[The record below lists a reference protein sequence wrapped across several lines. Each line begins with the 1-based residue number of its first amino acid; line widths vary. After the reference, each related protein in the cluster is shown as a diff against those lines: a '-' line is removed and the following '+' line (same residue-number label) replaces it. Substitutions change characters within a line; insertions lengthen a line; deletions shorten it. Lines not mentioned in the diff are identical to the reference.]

1 MPSRA
6 TAQSKHWPLTARAT
20 AGLGWKLLAARTA
33 GAKTLAPHAFHSAF
47 HRGS

>member
-20 AGLGWKLLAARTA
+20 AGLGWKLLARADRWCENARATPSI
-33 GAKTLAPHAFHSAF
+33 APSIE
-47 HRGS
+47 GP